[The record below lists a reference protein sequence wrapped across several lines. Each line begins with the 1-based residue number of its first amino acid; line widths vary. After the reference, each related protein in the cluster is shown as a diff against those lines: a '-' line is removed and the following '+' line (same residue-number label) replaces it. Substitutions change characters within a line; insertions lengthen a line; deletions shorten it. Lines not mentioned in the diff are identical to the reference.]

1 MIDVMFLFPIGW
13 LLAVAIPTI
22 FERVPEF
29 ITKLRLL
36 RGLHPVDDVDIAVTL
51 DDYETYGII
60 AYILSTLY
68 FSGFLIMIVSL

>member
-29 ITKLRLL
+29 ILQNYAFY
-36 RGLHPVDDVDIAVTL
+36 VAF
-51 DDYETYGII
+51 
-60 AYILSTLY
+60 ILW
-68 FSGFLIMIVSL
+68 MM